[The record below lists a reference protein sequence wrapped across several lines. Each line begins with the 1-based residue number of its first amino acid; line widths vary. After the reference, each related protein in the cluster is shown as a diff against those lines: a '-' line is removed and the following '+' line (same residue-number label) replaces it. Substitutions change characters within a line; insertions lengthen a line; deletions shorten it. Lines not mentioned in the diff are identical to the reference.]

1 MKLILNLFSFFAITF
16 LLQINA
22 FAQTPTGIMTDR
34 PKTEAGDP
42 NRKPPIDGVVEKKLT
57 AEKRVLPYESLREA
71 DIMWEKYVW
80 RVIDTREKL
89 NLPFV
94 YPDRPFF
101 KVLMEAAIGGN
112 ITAYSTD
119 DDKFTYPLTPD
130 EVAAQSASQDTI
142 ITFDPDTYEEVV
154 KIVRNDI
161 NYEDVKRFRVK
172 EVWFFDEESSRLGVR
187 ILGIAPLLDVKDKNT
202 GVFIREQPMFWIYY
216 PEAREILAREQ
227 YFNEGNDASPLTW
240 EDIMEMRF
248 FSSYIYKASNVRNE
262 RIQDYITGGVDR
274 LLEGDKIRQE
284 IFNLEHDL
292 WSY

>member
-1 MKLILNLFSFFAITF
+1 MKLILNLFSFLAIVF
-16 LLQINA
+16 LLQTNA
-22 FAQTPTGIMTDR
+22 FAQNPTGIMID
-34 PKTEAGDP
+34 PLKTEAGDP

-172 EVWFFDEESSRLGVR
+172 EVWFFDEESSKLGVR

-248 FSSYIYKASNVRNE
+248 FSSYIYKASNVRDE